1 MMAVTLVRIDDRLIH
16 GQVVLG
22 WARVLKADRIVV
34 ANDRIAANEWERRLY
49 AASVPPHV
57 AVSFS
62 PVERLESEA
71 AQGQSVIVLFES
83 VADLH
88 KAVRSGAGFE
98 EVNVGGLHY
107 REGTKEVLPYVYL
120 SEEDRSALK
129 SLVESGVR
137 LVARDIPGNPAVD
150 LRALLVHGG
159 TLPSGGI

>member
-1 MMAVTLVRIDDRLIH
+1 MPISLVRIDDRLIH

-62 PVERLESEA
+62 AVGRLDTAASE
-71 AQGQSVIVLFES
+71 GQSVIVLFES
-83 VADLH
+83 VADLDG
-88 KAVRSGAGFE
+88 AVRSGARFD

-107 REGTKEVLPYVYL
+107 REGTNEVLPYVYL
-120 SEEDRSALK
+120 SEADRAALK
-129 SLVESGVR
+129 NLAEKGVR

-150 LRALLVHGG
+150 LRPLLVHGG
-159 TLPSGGI
+159 SPPSGGI